1 MDLNKSF
8 FQKCVTDKLKL
19 RQKGRKQFINNLKLD
34 IMGDVLVPIAL
45 FLMIFAIL
53 YVYYTTRSRERLA
66 LVEKGADANIFKT
79 DPVRKRLDLVKWGI
93 FLIALG
99 LGVVGGFALS
109 NAINEVVAF
118 FTSILVCGG
127 IGLIVAYFVTNKLA
141 KNED

>member
-1 MDLNKSF
+1 MEGLF
-8 FQKCVTDKLKL
+8 
-19 RQKGRKQFINNLKLD
+19 
-34 IMGDVLVPIAL
+34 VPIAM

-66 LVEKGADANIFKT
+66 LVEKGVDASIFKI

-99 LGVVGGFALS
+99 VGVVGGSALS
-109 NAINEVVAF
+109 NAIEEVVAF

-127 IGLIVAYFVTNKLA
+127 VGLIVAYFVTNKLA
-141 KNED
+141 KQEE

>member
-1 MDLNKSF
+1 MEGLF
-8 FQKCVTDKLKL
+8 
-19 RQKGRKQFINNLKLD
+19 
-34 IMGDVLVPIAL
+34 VPIAM

-66 LVEKGADANIFKT
+66 LVEKGTDASIFKI

-99 LGVVGGFALS
+99 LGVVGGFVLS
-109 NAINEVVAF
+109 KGINEVVAF
-118 FTSILVCGG
+118 FTSILVFGG

-141 KNED
+141 KKEE